1 MIVSYAQNRE
11 DILLDA
17 FFPDVRQGVYV
28 DVGANHP
35 INDSVTKLFY
45 DKGWHGINVEP
56 NQKLW
61 RLLQTERPR
70 DINLSVGV
78 AEKEGT
84 FNFREYQNHGLST
97 FSKEVKSAYE
107 KDKKASEQTKSYKE
121 YPVEVTTLRHI
132 FETNLKDDTTIHF
145 LKIDIEGYEYEALM
159 GNDWK
164 QYRPMLICIE
174 SNHIIHDW
182 RPLLKKQGYTKVFFD
197 GLNDYY
203 LANEESD
210 RAKYFDYPNAV
221 LIGKHVI
228 SQATAK
234 ELGLRDKKITLL
246 QRIIEQQNRTLKNF
260 QIEKKQLNNKLRKQH
275 RIRHQVKE
283 LIVSIDRA
291 FVETIDGLTRYSYPA
306 TLTQSKL
313 QDARST
319 NALIRL
325 AQQTDR
331 QAFLASHPFRTALHA
346 IILFVYKGLRKL
358 CRVIAQL
365 LWKGVKVI
373 KRMIK
378 K

>member
-11 DILLDA
+11 DILLEA
-17 FFPDVRQGVYV
+17 FFPDIRQGVYV

-35 INDSVTKLFY
+35 VNDSVTKLFY

-61 RLLQTERPR
+61 RLLQSERPR
-70 DINLSVGV
+70 DTNLAVGV

-97 FSKEVKSAYE
+97 FSREVQSAYAR
-107 KDKKASEQTKSYKE
+107 DAKAGKQTKSYTE
-121 YPVEVTTLRHI
+121 YPVEVTTLQHI
-132 FETNLKDDTTIHF
+132 FEANLKDDATIHF
-145 LKIDIEGYEYEALM
+145 MKIDIEGYEYEALM

-164 QYRPMLICIE
+164 RYRPMVICIE

-203 LANEESD
+203 LANEESK
-210 RAKYFDYPNAV
+210 RAEFFDYPNAV
-221 LIGKHVI
+221 LIDKHII

-246 QRIIEQQNRTLKNF
+246 QRVIEQQNRTLKNF
-260 QIEKKQLNNKLRKQH
+260 QIEKKELNNKLRKQR
-275 RIRHQVKE
+275 RIRYQVKE
-283 LIVSIDRA
+283 LMVSIDRA
-291 FVETIDGLTRYSYPA
+291 FVETIDGLIRYSYPT
-306 TLTQSKL
+306 TLTQNKIES
-313 QDARST
+313 ARST
-319 NALIRL
+319 NVMIAL
-325 AQQTDR
+325 AQQADR
-331 QAFLASHPFRTALHA
+331 QAFLTGRPFRAGLHA
-346 IILFVYKGLRKL
+346 AILFIYKAIRKL
-358 CRVIAQL
+358 CRLTAQL
-365 LWKGVKVI
+365 LWKGVKALKGMV
-373 KRMIK
+373 K